1 MIKLSSGFF
10 AITCSVLFALGAC
23 SCSDNDD
30 KNKDPQTPTS
40 KVTISVTPESLG
52 LTPESGKT
60 TVAVIANADWSITS
74 DASWCTIFPSGG
86 LKDAN
91 VNVTVTYNA
100 NKDKEPR
107 HATLTITS
115 GTTKKTIAVEQACE
129 AYIEAV
135 SSVNFGAQKGTTII
149 TINSNYDWTAT
160 CDASWLKVTPSDGKA
175 GTTNLE
181 MAYEANTGSANR
193 TATVK
198 ISNSFTET
206 SIKVTQL
213 SDEIATPE
221 GYTLVWNDEF
231 NTADGT
237 QPDLTKWW
245 YEEWAPGFVN
255 NELQRYVAGSL
266 NGNKTAEI
274 KGGILNITAMKNG
287 KEVISARLNT
297 KELWLYGYFEA
308 RLKLPKGKGTW
319 PAFWMMPANGN
330 NWPHCGEIDIME
342 EVGVNPNYTSSS
354 IHCSAYNHTIG
365 TQKTAERLT
374 PGAEDEFHVYAL
386 EWTPEYIRT
395 YVDGKLLLTFNN
407 DGKGDENTWPFN
419 KPFHPILNLAWGGS
433 WGGMSGVDENALPTT
448 YQIDY
453 VRVFQKL

>member
-1 MIKLSSGFF
+1 MIKLSSGFYG
-10 AITCSVLFALGAC
+10 ITFSVLVALGAC
-23 SCSDNDD
+23 SCSDGDNKNDE
-30 KNKDPQTPTS
+30 PQKPQATVS
-40 KVTISVTPESLG
+40 ISTTPERLD

-60 TVAVIANADWSITS
+60 TVSVIADADWSITS
-74 DASWCTIFPSGG
+74 DASWCSVFPSGG

-100 NKDKEPR
+100 NKDKEQR

-115 GTTKKTIAVEQACE
+115 GSTKKTIAVEQACE

-135 SSVNFGAQKGTTII
+135 ANVNLGAQKGTTSV
-149 TINSNYDWTAT
+149 TVNANYDWTAT
-160 CDASWLKVTPSDGKA
+160 SDATWLRITPTDGKA

-181 MAYEANTGSANR
+181 MACEANTGSTSR

-198 ISNSFTET
+198 LSNPYIET

-237 QPDLTKWW
+237 QPDLSKWW

-266 NGNKTAEI
+266 GGNKTAEI
-274 KGGILNITAMKNG
+274 KGGILNITAMKYG

-354 IHCSAYNHTIG
+354 IHCTAYNHTIG

-386 EWTPEYIRT
+386 EWTPDYIRT
-395 YVDGKLLLTFNN
+395 YVDGKLLFSFNN

-433 WGGMSGVDENALPTT
+433 WGGMSGVDESALPTT
-448 YQIDY
+448 FQIDY